1 MPGQP
6 SRTAS
11 GALLLTGHGAARG
24 HALGRARVRLPHV
37 LEVAEQRIPA
47 IMVDAEL
54 VRLHEAVDAARVEM
68 HELRQRLK
76 GALDKEMGEI
86 LDLHALLLDD
96 PELLFGLDELI
107 RSGPYSAGY
116 ALRVQRDRLAK
127 VFDGM
132 DDAYLKSRMDDLDHV
147 IGRIHAFLHKRPPD
161 VKGLAGEILV
171 CDTIAPSEL
180 AQLQAHGVVGI
191 VSVGG
196 SALSHSAILARS
208 LHLPL
213 IVNTPGALQKINDGD
228 VLIVDGSSGGVTVNP
243 QAGDLRDYRAR
254 LREQAREQRELG
266 RLRAKPSRTVDKVDI
281 ALLANAESLEDVT
294 EAHALGAHGLGL
306 YRTEFLFLQRDEL
319 PDEQEQFETYRDAAL
334 GMNGRPVTIRTLD
347 LGADKA
353 DRTGL
358 TLSNE
363 DNPALGLRGVRLS
376 LARPKVADTQLRAI
390 LRASAYGKLR
400 ILLPMVS
407 TREEVLAVRRR
418 LQKQTQLLRAEGHEV
433 AEHIPF
439 GAMIEVPAAAIA
451 LENFIDLV
459 DFLSVGTN
467 DLVQYLLAAD
477 RNNEAVGELY
487 SPLHPAV
494 LRLIAQ
500 ILRVGHEHGTPV
512 AVCGEIAGDP
522 RMTRLLLA
530 LGLKEFSLHPA
541 TLLEVRRVIRES
553 DWAQLQAAA
562 PKLLAA
568 RDRRGIE
575 RWIESVAP

>member
-6 SRTAS
+6 SRSAS

-37 LEVAEQRIPA
+37 LEVAEQRIA
-47 IMVDAEL
+47 ADRVDAEL
-54 VRLHEAVDAARVEM
+54 ARLHEAVDAARVEM

-147 IGRIHAFLHKRPPD
+147 IGRIHAFLHQRPPD

-171 CDTIAPSEL
+171 CDNIAPSEL

-213 IVNTPGALQKINDGD
+213 IVNTPGALQKVNDGD
-228 VLIVDGSSGGVTVNP
+228 VLIIDGSGGSVTINP
-243 QAGDLRDYRAR
+243 LADDLRDYRAR

-266 RLRAKPSRTVDKVDI
+266 RLRAKPSRTLDKVDI

-418 LQKQTQLLRAEGHEV
+418 LQKQTRLLRAEGHEV

-451 LENFIDLV
+451 LESFIDLV

-494 LRLIAQ
+494 LRLIAH
-500 ILRVGHEHGTPV
+500 ILRVGREHETPV

-530 LGLKEFSLHPA
+530 LGLKEFSLHPG
-541 TLLEVRRVIRES
+541 TLLEVRRVIRDS

-562 PKLLAA
+562 SKLLAA

-575 RWIESVAP
+575 RWIENHA